1 MMSDETKQSNQ
12 DTEALQAENEEL
24 KEEQKRTRSGK
35 HTGRRI
41 LVALL
46 IVLGCITFAFA
57 NVANWAR
64 DSVLDTD
71 AWVAM
76 VGPLS
81 QNPVIV
87 STLSDAIVEGVS
99 EELDLSPPETPGILT
114 TLGIIDKPLVEMVQE
129 LLSETIS
136 TVLLSD
142 EFNEIWVTANEVI
155 HGALVTVLSGDN
167 PYIYAEDGIVYLDFN
182 ELINEVLNLFGL
194 KELSIFETGDELA
207 RFELMESETLAVI
220 QRALRFI
227 NQLALLSILIVILS
241 FSGAIA
247 LSKRRRNTVINIGL
261 GSAITMLISLIL
273 FNIGEAIAL
282 DSILDPSLYDF
293 ASELLNTLTNGLITQ
308 TMLFLILGAVIA
320 AVARFTRPKEVETA
334 G

>member
-1 MMSDETKQSNQ
+1 MSVEAKQSNK
-12 DTEALQAENEEL
+12 DPEALQAENEEL
-24 KEEQKRTRSGK
+24 KEELKRTTSGK

-46 IVLGCITFAFA
+46 IVIGCITFAFA

-114 TLGIIDKPLVEMVQE
+114 TLGILDKPLVEMVQE
-129 LLSETIS
+129 LLSETIT
-136 TVLLSD
+136 TVLISD

-167 PYIYAEDGIVYLDFN
+167 PYIYAENGIVYLDFN
-182 ELINEVLNLFGL
+182 ELINEVMNLFGL
-194 KELSIFETGDELA
+194 KELSIFETGDGFA

-220 QRALRFI
+220 QRALQFL
-227 NQLALLSILIVILS
+227 NQLALLSILIVILC
-241 FSGAIA
+241 FGGAIA
-247 LSKRRRNTVINIGL
+247 LSKRRSNTVINIGL
-261 GSAITMLISLIL
+261 GSAIAMLISLIL
-273 FNIGEAIAL
+273 FNIGEAITL
-282 DSILDPSLYDF
+282 SSILDPSLYDF
-293 ASELLNTLTNGLITQ
+293 ASELLNTLTDGLITQ
-308 TMLFLILGAVIA
+308 TMLFLILGVVVA
-320 AVARFTRPKEVETA
+320 AVAWFTRPKTIDVEE
-334 G
+334 

>member
-1 MMSDETKQSNQ
+1 MMSDEAKQSNQ

-24 KEEQKRTRSGK
+24 KEELERTRSDN

-41 LVALL
+41 LVAFL

-57 NVANWAR
+57 NLANWAR
-64 DSVLDTD
+64 DTVFDTD
-71 AWVAM
+71 VWVAT

-87 STLSDAIVEGVS
+87 STLSEAIVEGIS

-114 TLGIIDKPLVEMVQE
+114 TLGILDKPLVEMVQE
-129 LLSETIS
+129 LLSETIT

-167 PYIYAEDGIVYLDFN
+167 PYIYAEDGIVYLDIN

-194 KELSIFETGDELA
+194 KELSIFETGDDLA

-220 QRALRFI
+220 QRVLRFLDR
-227 NQLALLSILIVILS
+227 LALLSVIIVILC
-241 FSGAIA
+241 FGGAIA
-247 LSKRRRNTVINIGL
+247 LSKRRRSTIISIGV
-261 GSAITMLISLIL
+261 GAAITMLISLIL
-273 FNIGEAIAL
+273 FNIGEAIAIG
-282 DSILDPSLYDF
+282 SILDPSLYDF
-293 ASELLNTLTNGLITQ
+293 ANELLNSLTNGLIAQ
-308 TMLFLILGAVIA
+308 TVLFMILGAVIA
-320 AVARFTRPKEVETA
+320 AVARFTRPKEGEAA

>member
-1 MMSDETKQSNQ
+1 MSSKEIKSDSQIETLQEENQ
-12 DTEALQAENEEL
+12 ALKRELSEEKTE
-24 KEEQKRTRSGK
+24 KP
-35 HTGRRI
+35 TGRRI
-41 LVALL
+41 AIAIL
-46 IVLGCITFAFA
+46 IVLGCIFLAFG

-64 DSVLDTD
+64 DTVFDTD
-71 AWVAM
+71 VWVAT

-87 STLSDAIVEGVS
+87 STLSEAIVEGIS
-99 EELDLSPPETPGILT
+99 EELNLSPPETPGILT
-114 TLGIIDKPLVEMVQE
+114 TLGILDKPLVEMVQE
-129 LLSETIS
+129 LLSETI
-136 TVLLSD
+136 TTILLSD

-194 KELSIFETGDELA
+194 KELSIFETGGELA

-227 NQLALLSILIVILS
+227 NQLALLSIVIVILC
-241 FSGAIA
+241 FGGAIA

-261 GSAITMLISLIL
+261 GAAITMLISLIL

-282 DSILDPSLYDF
+282 DAILDPSLYDF
-293 ASELLNTLTNGLITQ
+293 TSELLTSLTSGLISQ
-308 TMLFLILGAVIA
+308 TVLFMILGAVIA
-320 AVARFTRPKEVETA
+320 AVARFTRPKEVEAA